1 MKEDSSSFPTLIAE
15 KLHNLPLILMD
26 HLFSFNLDAHQVQVE
41 GIVQRLPDDIFR
53 EVLYNSPCNRQLT
66 MLLSNREQSVFDKD
80 ILIKMRGKCCPIS

>member
-1 MKEDSSSFPTLIAE
+1 
-15 KLHNLPLILMD
+15 MD
-26 HLFSFNLDAHQVQVE
+26 HLFSFNLDARQVQVK

-53 EVLYNSPCNRQLT
+53 EVLCNRQLT